1 MKLSTFAKALNR
13 YVEAGHGSDK
23 VIVELDNGVS
33 GDIEADEITADVVM
47 ARPAKTGKA
56 ILIQTDTKIIPK
68 EKDRDKPKFAEERT
82 PEDDKSDGKTAKK
95 KNPVFVC
102 PDCGL
107 VLRKTDKFCSRC
119 GRKVAFRTAKQ

>member
-33 GDIEADEITADVVM
+33 GDVEADEITADVIM
-47 ARPAKTGKA
+47 ARPARTGKA
-56 ILIQTDTKIIPK
+56 ILIQTDTAIIPK
-68 EKDRDKPKFAEERT
+68 EKDRDKPKFAEERA
-82 PEDDKSDGKTAKK
+82 PEDDNADGKTAKK

-107 VLRKTDKFCSRC
+107 VLRKTDRFCSKC
-119 GRKVAFRTAKQ
+119 GRKIVFRTAKQ

>member
-23 VIVELDNGVS
+23 VIVELDNGVL
-33 GDIEADEITADVVM
+33 GDIQEEEITADVVM

-68 EKDRDKPKFAEERT
+68 EKDRDKPKFAEERM
-82 PEDDKSDGKTAKK
+82 PEDDKSDGKTATK

-107 VLRKTDKFCSRC
+107 VLRKTDRFCSKC
-119 GRKVAFRTAKQ
+119 GRKIVFRTAKQ